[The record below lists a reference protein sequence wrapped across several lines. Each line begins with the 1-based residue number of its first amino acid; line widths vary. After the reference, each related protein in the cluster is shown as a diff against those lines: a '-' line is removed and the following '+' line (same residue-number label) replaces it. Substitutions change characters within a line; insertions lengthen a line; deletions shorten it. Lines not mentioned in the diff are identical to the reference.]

1 MDDVR
6 SRHRMLAVL
15 ARRAAEASR
24 PGERSDGHRVVLAIE
39 GGGMRGTVSAGMALA
54 IQQLGLLPLFDAVY
68 GASAGA
74 ISGAWLL
81 SARPEGLRGWTDPVF
96 AKALIRRGNVLRAR
110 PVVDVRGLI
119 ETVYVRDFPLDFA
132 SVLAAPIEFHPLAT
146 DVLTGEA
153 VDLYPTLTC
162 ERDLQLA
169 LRASAAL
176 RMLAARPWPSATGC
190 CTTRAWPSRSRS
202 ARRCATAPATC
213 SCCVPA
219 AWSTGPP
226 RVRRLPGGAARH
238 RCRPAPPH
246 PGAADGVPVARRPAG
261 RRRPPPG
268 RARPR
273 RPFPE
278 RRPGGA
284 VHPAAGHLARHR
296 PPGERRGGAA
306 RRLRGGSRRRH
317 GGAEGRPRPLKL
329 EQFFR
334 KMFCHGLCDGGDGGN
349 RGIGH
354 AVCERLAGD
363 GHRVLLVARD
373 PERGRR
379 AAASIRGTWSSWRAT

>member
-1 MDDVR
+1 
-6 SRHRMLAVL
+6 MLAVL

-176 RMLAARPWPSATGC
+176 RMLAGPPVAIGDRLLYDAGVAESIPFRQALRDGASHVLVL
-190 CTTRAWPSRSRS
+190 RSRRLVDRAA
-202 ARRCATAPATC
+202 ARTAPSWGARLVTG
-213 SCCVPA
+213 VGLRRHTPA
-219 AWSTGPP
+219 LRTAFLS
-226 RVRRLPGGAARH
+226 RDARL
-238 RCRPAPPH
+238 
-246 PGAADGVPVARRPAG
+246 AADDLLLAEHDLDGPSLSGGPAVLSI
-261 RRRPPPG
+261 RPPDT
-268 RARPR
+268 
-273 RPFPE
+273 
-278 RRPGGA
+278 
-284 VHPAAGHLARHR
+284 
-296 PPGERRGGAA
+296 
-306 RRLRGGSRRRH
+306 S
-317 GGAEGRPRPLKL
+317 
-329 EQFFR
+329 
-334 KMFCHGLCDGGDGGN
+334 
-349 RGIGH
+349 RGIGRLESDAAVLH
-354 AVCERLAGD
+354 AAFEV
-363 GHRVLLVARD
+363 GH
-373 PERGRR
+373 
-379 AAASIRGTWSSWRAT
+379 AAATAVLKDVPAH

>member
-1 MDDVR
+1 MEDVT

-24 PGERSDGHRVVLAIE
+24 PGERTDGHRVALAIE

-81 SARPEGLRGWTDPVF
+81 STRPEGLRGWTDPVF

-153 VDLYPTLTC
+153 VDLHPTLTC

-176 RMLAARPWPSATGC
+176 PMLAGPPVAIGDRLLYDAGVAESIPFRQALRDGATHVLVL
-190 CTTRAWPSRSRS
+190 RSRRLADRAS
-202 ARRCATAPATC
+202 ARTAPSWGARLVTGVGLRRHPPALRTAFLSRDARLAADDRLLAEHDLDGPALSGGPAVLSIRPPDTSPGIGRLESDAALLHAAFEVGHAAATA
-213 SCCVPA
+213 V
-219 AWSTGPP
+219 
-226 RVRRLPGGAARH
+226 
-238 RCRPAPPH
+238 
-246 PGAADGVPVARRPAG
+246 
-261 RRRPPPG
+261 
-268 RARPR
+268 
-273 RPFPE
+273 
-278 RRPGGA
+278 
-284 VHPAAGHLARHR
+284 LAFIDQRNNSS
-296 PPGERRGGAA
+296 GE
-306 RRLRGGSRRRH
+306 S
-317 GGAEGRPRPLKL
+317 
-329 EQFFR
+329 
-334 KMFCHGLCDGGDGGN
+334 
-349 RGIGH
+349 
-354 AVCERLAGD
+354 
-363 GHRVLLVARD
+363 
-373 PERGRR
+373 
-379 AAASIRGTWSSWRAT
+379 ASSAY